1 MVRILLLLALAA
13 AFLAAGGGTASA
25 AHDDCRLVLGGVST
39 YAGAVFP
46 SSRIECDTVKSRLR
60 IHAEL
65 TRDGVVVSR
74 ERRDCRNA
82 SVCHLTVDAAVNDIP
97 GDQQYCARAWG
108 WVAPNHF
115 LGEASACEQESF

>member
-1 MVRILLLLALAA
+1 MVRVLGLLALAA
-13 AFLAAGGGTASA
+13 ALLAAGGGTASA
-25 AHDDCRLVLGGVST
+25 AHDDCRLFLAVST

-46 SSRIECDTVKSRLR
+46 SSSIECDSVKSRIR

-65 TRDGVVVSR
+65 TRDGVLVSR

-82 SVCHLTVDAAVNDIP
+82 SVCHLTVDAAVQDIP

-108 WVAPNHF
+108 SVAPNHF
-115 LGEASACEQESF
+115 VGEATACEQESF